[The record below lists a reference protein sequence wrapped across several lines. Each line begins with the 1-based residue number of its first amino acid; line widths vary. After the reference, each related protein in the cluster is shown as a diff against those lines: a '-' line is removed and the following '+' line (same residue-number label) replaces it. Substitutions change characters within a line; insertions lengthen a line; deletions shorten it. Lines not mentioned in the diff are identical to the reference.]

1 MCALVISFAFIASA
15 QTSAKAEFKFAE
27 EKHDFGKV
35 PQGIPVTVKFEF
47 TNVGAEPL
55 IISNV
60 RSTCSC
66 TVTDYPKIP
75 IKAGDKAI
83 IAITYNAAVVGT
95 FNKAVIVSSNATL
108 PTKYLTIVGEV
119 VARGAPGPEK

>member
-1 MCALVISFAFIASA
+1 MKKLVLIYAVVLSFAFTASA
-15 QTSAKAEFKFAE
+15 QTSAKAEFKFVE
-27 EKHDFGKV
+27 EKHDFGKIAL
-35 PQGIPVTVKFEF
+35 GIPVTTKFEF
-47 TNVGAEPL
+47 TNIGTESL

-66 TVTDYPKIP
+66 MVTDYPKTP
-75 IKAGDKAI
+75 VKTGEKGI
-83 IAITYNAAVVGT
+83 ITITYNAAAAGT

-119 VARGAPGPEK
+119 AAK